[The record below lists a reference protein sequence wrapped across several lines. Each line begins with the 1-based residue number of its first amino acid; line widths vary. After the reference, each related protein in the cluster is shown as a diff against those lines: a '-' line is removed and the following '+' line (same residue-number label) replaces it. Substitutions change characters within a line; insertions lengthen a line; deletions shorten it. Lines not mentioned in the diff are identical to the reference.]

1 MSFFEKISPGYTPQ
15 AAIEKG
21 SLFVIRERILQ
32 SMLLLA
38 AVIGLPAVIL
48 GSRASILQHE
58 YYLLF
63 VYALVYTPVLI
74 SALVRNLSFEIRGW
88 ILVMMLYLLAVSELF
103 ESGQLGDVRMFL
115 LTYVALISVLF
126 RTRSVIFAMVLS
138 LGTIMTAGI
147 YAAATPNPIIPAL
160 AHLREGTDWVTGS
173 ILFTLI
179 ASLVSGSISMI
190 INGLESNLKN
200 QADLA
205 HKLEHERDLLEGRI
219 QERTNTMSRQV
230 VQLHAAAEISHA
242 ISGLSDPETLLQ
254 RVVELIQERF
264 GLYYTG
270 VFLIDASRQY
280 AVLSAGTGE
289 AGKRM
294 LAQKHQLS
302 VGGSSMIG
310 WAIVNRKARI
320 ALDVGAESVR
330 FNNPHLPLTRSE
342 LAIPVI
348 AYDQVLGAM
357 TVQSEKPNAFN
368 ENDITIL
375 ESVADS
381 LAIAIENDRLY
392 HETRQGMDEIRAL
405 NHQYLQQAWSEAL
418 DTYNTTLSYDY
429 QSPNVPAGLHS
440 ANTIQVPLLLR
451 DEVMGQITLEMD
463 RTSLSEDEN
472 SFINQITTQTALA
485 LENARLLHETE
496 RRAVQEQKLNELTTR
511 FSRALSID
519 EILRSAAQELG
530 QLPAVAEVSVQLSP
544 MGSVVRSTTSQA
556 AYSRGNG
563 KEHLA

>member
-48 GSRASILQHE
+48 GSRAGILAHE
-58 YYLLF
+58 NYLLF

-74 SALVRNLSFEIRGW
+74 SALVRNLSFDIRGW

-115 LTYVALISVLF
+115 LTYVALTSVLF

-205 HKLEHERDLLEGRI
+205 HRLEHERDSLEGRI
-219 QERTNTMSRQV
+219 QERTSTMSRQV
-230 VQLHAAAEISHA
+230 VQLHTAAEISHA

-270 VFLIDASRQY
+270 VFLIDASRQN
-280 AVLSAGTGE
+280 AVLRAATGE

-302 VGGSSMIG
+302 VAGSSMIG
-310 WAIVNRKARI
+310 WSIVNRKARI
-320 ALDVGAESVR
+320 ALDVGA
-330 FNNPHLPLTRSE
+330 
-342 LAIPVI
+342 
-348 AYDQVLGAM
+348 
-357 TVQSEKPNAFN
+357 
-368 ENDITIL
+368 
-375 ESVADS
+375 S
-381 LAIAIENDRLY
+381 LY
-392 HETRQGMDEIRAL
+392 T
-405 NHQYLQQAWSEAL
+405 
-418 DTYNTTLSYDY
+418 
-429 QSPNVPAGLHS
+429 
-440 ANTIQVPLLLR
+440 
-451 DEVMGQITLEMD
+451 
-463 RTSLSEDEN
+463 
-472 SFINQITTQTALA
+472 
-485 LENARLLHETE
+485 
-496 RRAVQEQKLNELTTR
+496 LTTPICR
-511 FSRALSID
+511 
-519 EILRSAAQELG
+519 
-530 QLPAVAEVSVQLSP
+530 
-544 MGSVVRSTTSQA
+544 
-556 AYSRGNG
+556 
-563 KEHLA
+563 